1 MGYLD
6 SAYEELNKGRLRTNP
21 VSRRVEDLNPEPP
34 DYKSSALTIRPRRF
48 YRHLLFSLSEGR
60 RISNGKEEKNLWHIV

>member
-34 DYKSSALTIRPRRF
+34 DYKSSALTIQPRRF
-48 YRHLLFSLSEGR
+48 YRHLLLSLSEGR